1 MVRPAGTGS
10 EQAVTRY
17 SVMPRWRSVRRL
29 PPPLNVGAAIVMA
42 MFLFSFVGPYVY
54 TVSATN
60 PTSLPLAS
68 PSVVYPLGSDGVGRD
83 VLAQLMVGG
92 RVALLVAAFAGLGTV
107 VLGAGFGMF
116 AGLFGGMV
124 EKLMM
129 RIVDVVLT
137 IPKLP
142 LLILISAFLQP
153 GVIGVA
159 VIIALTSW
167 APVARVMRSQ
177 TLALRSSPK
186 ILAARGAG
194 ARSLYL
200 FRRHLVPDLALLLSA
215 GLITAAGRAVLI
227 QAGLAFLGVG
237 TVTVPSWGLMLHEA
251 LDSPGLLF
259 THAWLWWLLPPVIA
273 LALLLV
279 GLMFVGAG
287 LEQYVNPKLSRHNRA
302 QRLIENLANEA
313 A

>member
-1 MVRPAGTGS
+1 M
-10 EQAVTRY
+10 
-17 SVMPRWRSVRRL
+17 
-29 PPPLNVGAAIVMA
+29 AI
-42 MFLFSFVGPYVY
+42 FIFSFAGPFFY
-54 TVSATN
+54 TVSATH
-60 PTSLPLAS
+60 PSAMPLAP
-68 PSVVYPLGSDGVGRD
+68 PSLSHPLGADGVGRD

-92 RVALLVAAFAGLGTV
+92 RVALEVAALAGLGTV
-107 VLGAGFGMF
+107 LLGAGVGIF
-116 AGLFGGMV
+116 AGLLGGAL
-124 EKLMM
+124 EKLLM
-129 RIVDVVLT
+129 RLVDVVLT

-153 GVIGVA
+153 GIIGVA

-177 TLALRSSPK
+177 TLALRSSSK

-194 ARSLYL
+194 AGSLYL
-200 FRRHLVPDLALLLSA
+200 FRRHLVPDLALLLIA

-237 TVTVPSWGLMLHEA
+237 SITVPSWGLMLHEA

-259 THAWLWWLLPPVIA
+259 THAWLWWLLPPIIA
-273 LALLLV
+273 LAGLLV
-279 GLMFVGAG
+279 GLMLLGAG
-287 LEQYVNPKLSRHNRA
+287 LEERLNPKLSRHRRA
-302 QRLIENLANEA
+302 ERILEDLANEA